1 MICSDRTRDLLVNVS
16 AFRPIGSEE
25 RMTFGTDGV
34 GETIVADFRGDAVR
48 GGVTGRGPVPA
59 NLRELISGPLSVNY
73 GSQNYTAKTA
83 PGKDIVDE
91 FVAACAQ
98 DIPAKG
104 APTESVSA
112 CQTQDG
118 EKLSVAKFRA
128 LGTEPFW
135 NARVEGR
142 CVTYSHPENIAG
154 SRIWTRFQPAKGN
167 GGQWRGALDD
177 RLFQLKITPKAGC
190 SDGMSDRSYPYE
202 AELLI
207 AGERRRGCAE
217 IG

>member
-1 MICSDRTRDLLVNVS
+1 
-16 AFRPIGSEE
+16 
-25 RMTFGTDGV
+25 MTFGTDGV
-34 GETIVADFRGDAVR
+34 VETIVADFRGDAVR
-48 GGVTGRGPVPA
+48 GGVTGTGPVPS
-59 NLRELISGPLSVNY
+59 NLRALISGPLSVNY
-73 GSQNYTAKTA
+73 GNQNYRAKAA
-83 PGKDIVDE
+83 PEKDVVDG
-91 FVAACAQ
+91 FVAACVQ
-98 DIPAKG
+98 DIPTEG

-112 CQTQDG
+112 CQIQDG
-118 EKLSVAKFRA
+118 KKLSVAKFRA

-142 CVTYSHPENIAG
+142 CVTYSHPEDIAG
-154 SRIWTRFQPAKGN
+154 SRVWTRFQPAEGN

-217 IG
+217 IR